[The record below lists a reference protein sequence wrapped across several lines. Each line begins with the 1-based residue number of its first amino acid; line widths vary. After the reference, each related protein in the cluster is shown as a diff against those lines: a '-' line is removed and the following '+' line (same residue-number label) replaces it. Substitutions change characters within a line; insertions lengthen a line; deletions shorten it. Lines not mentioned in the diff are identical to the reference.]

1 MILSDCLMIRRM
13 SGRGVSVTPR
23 CSRLGRMKLKD
34 RLVVAALLA
43 VSLASVAWGA
53 WGVWLRLAALF

>member
-1 MILSDCLMIRRM
+1 
-13 SGRGVSVTPR
+13 
-23 CSRLGRMKLKD
+23 MKLKD